1 MAVGHSSSERPDTDQ
16 LVASAMSEE
25 SLRCLVTDGTESWE
39 AEQMPGE
46 WKAAVTGAGSGVGR
60 EVALQL
66 ARSNWSLSLADNNF
80 DALLDTQSECAATT
94 NTAHATHLDVTNRI
108 EIDSWAASSRSAL
121 GGIDAVFNVA
131 GVLYSGDVIDTP
143 PADFDLVMATNFES
157 VVNSS
162 RAFLPDILKSRRG
175 RIVNVSSAFGVMSAP
190 GYSAYNASKFAVRG
204 FTEALNQ
211 ELRLASRTARATCV
225 IPGGLKTSIART
237 ARAAPG
243 VDHARTA
250 DFFDSRIARTT
261 PEVAARKIIA
271 GAWRGKS
278 QVTIGNDARL
288 VTATTRVLGP
298 QYQRLLPSLQALR
311 RT

>member
-1 MAVGHSSSERPDTDQ
+1 
-16 LVASAMSEE
+16 
-25 SLRCLVTDGTESWE
+25 
-39 AEQMPGE
+39 MPGE
-46 WKAAVTGAGSGVGR
+46 WKAAITGAGSGVGR
-60 EVALQL
+60 EIALQL
-66 ARSNWSLSLADNNF
+66 AQQKWSLALADSNY
-80 DALLDTQSECAATT
+80 DALLDTQSRCAAT
-94 NTAHATHLDVTNRI
+94 AAIARATRVDVSSRA
-108 EIDSWAASSRSAL
+108 EITSWAASSRNGL

-162 RAFLPDILKSRRG
+162 RAFLPDILTSRRG
-175 RIVNVSSAFGVMSAP
+175 RIINVSSAFGVMSAP
-190 GYSAYNASKFAVRG
+190 GYSAYNSSKFAVRG

-243 VDHARTA
+243 VDHVRTA
-250 DFFDSRIARTT
+250 DFFDRRIARTT
-261 PEVAARKIIA
+261 PEVAAQKIIA

-288 VTATTRVLGP
+288 VAATTRVLGP
-298 QYQRLLPSLQALR
+298 HYQRLLPSLRALR

>member
-1 MAVGHSSSERPDTDQ
+1 MRG
-16 LVASAMSEE
+16 
-25 SLRCLVTDGTESWE
+25 G
-39 AEQMPGE
+39 
-46 WKAAVTGAGSGVGR
+46 WKAVVTGAGSGVGR

-66 ARSNWSLSLADNNF
+66 ARSNWSLSLADKNL
-80 DALLDTQSECAATT
+80 DALLDVQSQCAAITDI
-94 NTAHATHLDVTNRI
+94 AYATRLDVADRT
-108 EIDSWAASSRSAL
+108 EIDSWAATSRSAL

-131 GVLYSGDVIDTP
+131 GILYNGDVIDTP
-143 PADFDLVMATNFES
+143 PADFDLVMATNFGS

-175 RIVNVSSAFGVMSAP
+175 RIINVSSAFGVMSAP

-243 VDHARTA
+243 VDQARTA
-250 DFFDSRIARTT
+250 DLFDNRIARTT
-261 PEVAARKIIA
+261 PADAARKIVV
-271 GAWRGKS
+271 GAWKGKA

-288 VTATTRVLGP
+288 VDVTTRMLGP
-298 QYQRLLPSLQALR
+298 HYQQLLPALHALR
-311 RT
+311 RR

>member
-1 MAVGHSSSERPDTDQ
+1 M
-16 LVASAMSEE
+16 L
-25 SLRCLVTDGTESWE
+25 
-39 AEQMPGE
+39 GE

-66 ARSNWSLSLADNNF
+66 ARSNWSLSLADRNF
-80 DALLDTQSECAATT
+80 DALLDVQSQCAATT
-94 NTAHATHLDVTNRI
+94 NVAHATHLDVADRT

-121 GGIDAVFNVA
+121 GGIDAVFNIA
-131 GVLYSGDVIDTP
+131 GILYSGDVVDTP

-162 RAFLPDILKSRRG
+162 RAFLPDILESRRG

-190 GYSAYNASKFAVRG
+190 GYSAYNSSKFAVRG

-225 IPGGLKTSIART
+225 IPGGIKTSIART

-243 VDHARTA
+243 VDQARTA
-250 DFFDSRIARTT
+250 ELFDSRIARTS
-261 PEVAARKIIA
+261 PREAARRIIA
-271 GAWRGKS
+271 GAEKGKS
-278 QVTIGNDARL
+278 QVTVGNDARL
-288 VTATTRVLGP
+288 VDVATRMLGP
-298 QYQRLLPSLQALR
+298 HYQKLLPALQALR
-311 RT
+311 RF

>member
-1 MAVGHSSSERPDTDQ
+1 
-16 LVASAMSEE
+16 
-25 SLRCLVTDGTESWE
+25 
-39 AEQMPGE
+39 MPGE
-46 WKAAVTGAGSGVGR
+46 WTAVVTGAGSGVGR

-66 ARSNWSLSLADNNF
+66 ARSNWSLSLADNNS
-80 DALLDTQSECAATT
+80 DALLDVESQCAATST
-94 NTAHATHLDVTNRI
+94 LIRATHLDVTDRA
-108 EIDSWAASSRSAL
+108 EIDSWAATSRAAL

-131 GVLYSGDVIDTP
+131 GILYSGDIIDTP

-175 RIVNVSSAFGVMSAP
+175 RIINVSSAFGVMSAP
-190 GYSAYNASKFAVRG
+190 GYSAYNSSKFAVRG

-225 IPGGLKTSIART
+225 IPSGLKTSIART

-243 VDHARTA
+243 VDRARAA

-261 PEVAARKIIA
+261 PRAAAQRIIA
-271 GAWRGKS
+271 GAWKGKS
-278 QVTIGNDARL
+278 QVTVGPDARL
-288 VTATTRVLGP
+288 VDVTTRVLGHH
-298 QYQRLLPSLQALR
+298 YQQLLPALQALR
-311 RT
+311 RL

>member
-1 MAVGHSSSERPDTDQ
+1 
-16 LVASAMSEE
+16 
-25 SLRCLVTDGTESWE
+25 
-39 AEQMPGE
+39 MPGE
-46 WKAAVTGAGSGVGR
+46 WKAVVTGAGSGVGR

-66 ARSNWSLSLADNNF
+66 ARLNWSLSLADKNF
-80 DALLDTQSECAATT
+80 DALIDVQSQCSSTT
-94 NTAHATHLDVTNRI
+94 DVAHVTHLDVADRT
-108 EIDSWAASSRSAL
+108 EMDSWAATSRSVL

-131 GVLYSGDVIDTP
+131 GILYTGDVIDTP

-162 RAFLPDILKSRRG
+162 RIFMPDILKSRRG
-175 RIVNVSSAFGVMSAP
+175 RIVNVSSAFGFMSAP
-190 GYSAYNASKFAVRG
+190 GYSAYNSSKFAVRG

-243 VDHARTA
+243 VDQARTA

-261 PEVAARKIIA
+261 PEVAAQRIIA
-271 GAWRGKS
+271 AAWKGKS

-288 VTATTRVLGP
+288 VAATTRVLGP
-298 QYQRLLPSLQALR
+298 HYQRLLPSLQALR

>member
-1 MAVGHSSSERPDTDQ
+1 
-16 LVASAMSEE
+16 
-25 SLRCLVTDGTESWE
+25 
-39 AEQMPGE
+39 MPGE

-66 ARSNWSLSLADNNF
+66 ARSNWSLSLADKNF
-80 DALLDTQSECAATT
+80 DALLDVQSQCAATT
-94 NTAHATHLDVTNRI
+94 NVAHATRLDVADRS

-131 GVLYSGDVIDTP
+131 GILYSGDVIDTP
-143 PADFDLVMATNFES
+143 PADFDLVMETNFES

-211 ELRLASRTARATCV
+211 ELRLTSRTARATCV

-243 VDHARTA
+243 VDPTQTA
-250 DFFDSRIARTT
+250 DLFDRHIARTD
-261 PEVAARKIIA
+261 PADAARKIIA
-271 GAWRGKS
+271 GGLKGKS
-278 QVTIGNDARL
+278 RVTVGKDARIVDL
-288 VTATTRVLGP
+288 TTRVVGSR
-298 QYQRLLPSLQALR
+298 YQQILPAIHAVRRRL
-311 RT
+311 